1 MGRKPDGKQVYGD
14 LPESLGKDFEE
25 YCVKNNISSRKAV
38 SKAIELLMF
47 DELKTKAPDQAASID
62 DFETYL
68 NKILTLYR
76 SSIEHSVNALDIAR
90 KDVNEQLRGM
100 ETIADN
106 NRQLTEKL
114 QEAVSENA
122 YLKTQVNELSAELSN
137 LKKES
142 VEVAALTSEN
152 IELKKQLVNIQA
164 EYNAKIKELQEDNFT
179 KILGLIKA
187 ANGSDK

>member
-1 MGRKPDGKQVYGD
+1 MKSKDELKQFNVN
-14 LPESLGKDFEE
+14 LPITQIEELDE
-25 YCVKNNISSRKAV
+25 YCRKYNIGKGKAV
-38 SKAIELLMF
+38 SKALEGLMF

-62 DFETYL
+62 DFEACL
-68 NKILTLYR
+68 SKFLMLYR
-76 SSIEHSVNALDIAR
+76 CSIEHSVNALDIAR
-90 KDVNEQLRGM
+90 KDVKEQLRGM
-100 ETIADN
+100 ETIADS

-114 QEAVSENA
+114 QAAVSENA

-137 LKKES
+137 LKNES

-179 KILGLIKA
+179 KIVGLIKA

>member
-1 MGRKPDGKQVYGD
+1 MGRKTDGTQVYGD
-14 LPESLGKDFEE
+14 LSESLGKDFEE
-25 YCVKNNISSRKAV
+25 YCVKNNISRRKAV

-76 SSIEHSVNALDIAR
+76 SSIEHSIIAQDSAR
-90 KDVNEQLRGM
+90 KEVKEELRGM
-100 ETIADN
+100 ASLADS
-106 NRQLTEKL
+106 NRKL
-114 QEAVSENA
+114 SEELQAAVSENA
-122 YLKTQVNELSAELSN
+122 NLKTKVNELSAELSS

-187 ANGSDK
+187 ANGSYK